1 MKNKTLL
8 TAEMAR
14 NIAKLITLQEIAE
27 KELDEVLTAIE
38 KAAAEGKDELCYPDN
53 LLPQTISMLKGL
65 GYDIEIIEID
75 FTWICWREFATDE
88 DLC

>member
-8 TAEMAR
+8 TAEVAR
-14 NIAKLITLQEIAE
+14 SIAKLVTRQEIAE
-27 KELDEVLTAIE
+27 RELNEVLTVIE
-38 KAAAEGKDELCYPDN
+38 EAASKGKDELCYPDN

-65 GYDIEIIEID
+65 GYDVEAIVD